1 MTDEDLN
8 LNLDSDPMPPS
19 ITVQVGIDSKTNRVA
34 LKVGDGKVLLLDVA
48 MALQIAHKIN
58 SVSLT
63 LLLDPKYRTKK
74 GRFK

>member
-1 MTDEDLN
+1 MTDKNLD
-8 LNLDSDPMPPS
+8 LNLDSMPPS

-48 MALQIAHKIN
+48 IALQIAHKIN

-63 LLLDPKYRTKK
+63 LLLDPKHRAKN
-74 GRFK
+74 GRFE